1 MKQLALIALL
11 ATAAWSVDYSQM
23 STQELMQLRGTLSS
37 SERPAFKAE
46 MQKRMQTMSPQE
58 KQQMMQGRG
67 MGKSMGQGRGMGQ
80 GQKGMQNRPGYADFD
95 LNHDG
100 KITQKE
106 FYDAQA
112 ARMTQKA
119 SEGKPM
125 KNAANAPTFESI
137 DSNGDGVISE
147 TEFSAHQMQKM
158 QTKRAQGKKN

>member
-1 MKQLALIALL
+1 MKKLLIMALL

-23 STQELMQLRGTLSS
+23 STQELMQLRGTLSP
-37 SERPAFKAE
+37 SERPAFKTE

-58 KQQMMQGRG
+58 KQQMMEGRG
-67 MGKSMGQGRGMGQ
+67 MGKGMGQGRGMGQ

-95 LNHDG
+95 LNNDG

-137 DSNGDGVISE
+137 DSNGNGMISE
-147 TEFSAHQMQKM
+147 TEFNTHQMQQM
-158 QTKRAQGKKN
+158 QTKRGQGNKN

>member
-1 MKQLALIALL
+1 MKKVVMIALL
-11 ATAAWSVDYSQM
+11 ATAAWSADYTQM
-23 STQELMQLRGTLSS
+23 STQELMQLRGTLSP

-46 MQKRMQTMSPQE
+46 MQKRMQTMSPAQR
-58 KQQMMQGRG
+58 QQMMQGRG
-67 MGKSMGQGRGMGQ
+67 MGKGMGQ

-137 DSNGDGVISE
+137 DSNGDGIISE
-147 TEFSAHQMQKM
+147 TEFNTHQMQKM
-158 QTKRAQGKKN
+158 QSKRGQGKKN